1 MEKKTIVVTGASGY
15 LGSWIVKTA
24 LDHGYTVRG
33 TVRDP
38 ENEEKVG
45 HLKEL
50 DGAKRLSLYQAD
62 LLAAGAFD
70 EAAKGADAI
79 VHSASPYIVQNVED
93 GYKQLVEPAVEG
105 TRNVLAAAGRAE
117 SVGRVVLTS
126 SVVAIMGDA
135 AEAKEYPDRV
145 VDESRWNHTSTV
157 QKSAYNY
164 SKTAAE
170 KEAWQ
175 IAGDQESWDMIVIN
189 PAFIIGPSLSA
200 RQDGTSVQLLKQLG
214 DGTLK
219 QGAPGLVFGIVDVR
233 DVALAHINALKPN
246 VGPGR
251 FILADK
257 VRGFDDLAKTLH
269 VEFGDR
275 FQIPKRGI
283 PKFLFWLAAP
293 SVGLERK
300 YVSRNANIRFTLD
313 NHRSRDILGIDYRD
327 VDASVVEHFQQLV
340 DQGAVKPAV

>member
-1 MEKKTIVVTGASGY
+1 MAENTIVVTGASGY

-24 LDHGYTVRG
+24 LEQGYTVRG

-38 ENEEKVG
+38 NNEDKVG
-45 HLKEL
+45 HLKNL
-50 DGAKRLSLYQAD
+50 DGAVRLSLHQAD

-70 EAAKGADAI
+70 EVAAGAGAI
-79 VHSASPYIVQNVED
+79 IHSASPYIVQNIED

-105 TRNVLAAAGRAE
+105 TRNVLGAASRAA
-117 SVGRVVLTS
+117 SVKRVVLTS

-135 AEAKEYPDRV
+135 AEAKEYPSRV

-157 QKSAYNY
+157 QTSPYNY

-170 KEAWQ
+170 KEAWELAQ
-175 IAGDQESWDMIVIN
+175 QQEAWDLVVIN

-200 RQDGTSVQLLKQLG
+200 RHDGTSETLLRQLG

-219 QGAPGLVFGIVDVR
+219 QGAPGLVFGMVDVR
-233 DVALAHINALKPN
+233 DVAMAHLNALNPN

-257 VRGFDDLAKTLH
+257 VRGFDDMARILRAD
-269 VEFGDR
+269 FDDR

-293 SVGLERK
+293 SVGLDRK
-300 YVSRNANIRFTLD
+300 YVSRNANIRFSLD

-327 VDASVVEHFQQLV
+327 VDTSVVEHFRQLV
-340 DQGAVKPAV
+340 DQGAVKPAS